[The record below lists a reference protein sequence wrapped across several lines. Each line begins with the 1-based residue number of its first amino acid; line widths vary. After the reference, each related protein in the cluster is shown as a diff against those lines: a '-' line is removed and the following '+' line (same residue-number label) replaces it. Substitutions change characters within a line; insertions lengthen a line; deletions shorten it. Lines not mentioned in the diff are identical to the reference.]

1 MRNASTILVEKL
13 KRPLEKK
20 TRRSIEYNIKI
31 YLKEMGWKFVDWVEV
46 AQVRDQSQDFLNTVI
61 YFVVL

>member
-13 KRPLEKK
+13 KRPLGK
-20 TRRSIEYNIKI
+20 TRLSIEYNIKI
-31 YLKEMGWKFVDWVEV
+31 YLKEMGWQFVDWVEV

-61 YFVVL
+61 FFVVL